1 MSISSTAWLAAVAA
15 GTAVLAA
22 AAVSARADD
31 APDASVLRVAVYEE
45 YEPFSEDG
53 KGIDVDIARAL
64 AGHLKRKLEVMP
76 FKAGERMED
85 DLRNVIWKGHYLRK
99 ERLADVMM
107 HVPVDPN
114 WAKKNEQVRIFA
126 PYFRER
132 IVVARNRNVIPNLPT
147 LEAFVGAEKIGVQF
161 DTLEDNYLFNA
172 FGGRLREN
180 LVHFPSTLA
189 AAAALR
195 KNDVVA
201 VMGLQSHIEAALG
214 AKKDGF
220 GIAPVATPGLVVNG
234 WDVGLAVKAEAVEL
248 AADLAKAM
256 TAIAADGTLEKIF
269 TTRGVTYAPPRP
281 AQAQ

>member
-1 MSISSTAWLAAVAA
+1 MSISSAGWAAALAACA
-15 GTAVLAA
+15 AVLAA
-22 AAVSARADD
+22 ASSAHADD
-31 APDASVLRVAVYEE
+31 APDDTVLRVAVYED
-45 YEPFSEDG
+45 YAPFSDDG
-53 KGIDVDIARAL
+53 KGIDVEIARAL
-64 AGHLKRKLEVMP
+64 ATRLNRKLEVMP
-76 FKAGERMED
+76 FRAGERMED

-99 ERLADVMM
+99 EKLADVMM
-107 HVPVDPN
+107 HVPVDPS

-172 FGGRLREN
+172 FGGRLRDN
-180 LVHFPSTLA
+180 LVHFPTTLA
-189 AAAALR
+189 AATALR

-214 AKKDGF
+214 EKRDGF

-234 WDVGLAVKAEAVEL
+234 WDVGLAVKAEAVAL
-248 AADLAKAM
+248 AGELAKAM
-256 TAIAADGTLEKIF
+256 AAIAADGTLEKVF
-269 TTRGVTYAPPRP
+269 TSRGVTYAPPRP

>member
-1 MSISSTAWLAAVAA
+1 MSISSAGWAAALAACA
-15 GTAVLAA
+15 AVLAA
-22 AAVSARADD
+22 ASSARADD
-31 APDASVLRVAVYEE
+31 APDDTVLRVAVYED
-45 YEPFSEDG
+45 YAPFSDDG
-53 KGIDVDIARAL
+53 KGIDVEIARAL
-64 AGHLKRKLEVMP
+64 ATRLNRKLEVMP
-76 FKAGERMED
+76 FRAGERMED

-99 ERLADVMM
+99 EKLADVMM
-107 HVPVDPN
+107 HVPVDPS

-172 FGGRLREN
+172 FGGRLRDN
-180 LVHFPSTLA
+180 LVHFPTTLA
-189 AAAALR
+189 AATALR

-214 AKKDGF
+214 EKRDGF

-234 WDVGLAVKAEAVEL
+234 WDVGLAVKAEAVAL
-248 AADLAKAM
+248 AGELAKAM
-256 TAIAADGTLEKIF
+256 AAIAADGTLEKVF
-269 TTRGVTYAPPRP
+269 TSRGVTYAPPRP